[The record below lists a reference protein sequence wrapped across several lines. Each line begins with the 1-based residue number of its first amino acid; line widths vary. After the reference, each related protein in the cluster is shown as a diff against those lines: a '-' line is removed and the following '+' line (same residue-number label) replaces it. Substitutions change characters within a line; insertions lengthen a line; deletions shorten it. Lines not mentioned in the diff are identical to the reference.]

1 MTHNYIL
8 QGIIISEAGVKL
20 IAKQEQNTI
29 ILRDISSQ
37 TPSEEIMGIF
47 NFQQIIGNEN
57 ESTAEN
63 VPDTGSAASTTCPPV
78 QSVRSDM
85 NDTW

>member
-1 MTHNYIL
+1 MIT
-8 QGIIISEAGVKL
+8 EAGIKL

-47 NFQQIIGNEN
+47 RFQQLTADADED
-57 ESTAEN
+57 TAEIDQSTE
-63 VPDTGSAASTTCPPV
+63 PAGSSSCPPV